1 MHIGIILV
9 CLRVSSGIGGTEVG
23 AVEIVGVDIDIE
35 YGAIFIFETGFGFF
49 RDALIE
55 IKKMS

>member
-1 MHIGIILV
+1 M
-9 CLRVSSGIGGTEVG
+9 SSGIGGTEVG